1 MLEHS
6 PELKALALWLDEQG
20 PPNAWLAAGCVVQ
33 TVWNRLTGRPL
44 NHGILDYD
52 IVYYDTDLS
61 TETEADWRSRLEQ
74 AFPELNL
81 DVKNQARVHQWYPL
95 KFGIQIPP
103 FVSVTAAM
111 QTWPTTAT
119 ATAARRHQGEW
130 EILTPFG
137 RRDLLALV
145 VRPNCTLATKSVYL
159 NKTARWEELW
169 PELTILPWD
178 QAIGPFEINGPI
190 DLDPTQA

>member
-1 MLEHS
+1 MLEQS
-6 PELKALALWLDEQG
+6 PELKALALWLDEYG

-52 IVYYDTDLS
+52 IVYHDPDLS

-190 DLDPTQA
+190 DLDPTQT